1 MEASS
6 STQPPATPSHSSL
19 LPALSPSASIEQ
31 TPVPLHTLPAH
42 LHTQPPPPQPR
53 LGSMH
58 PPSQGNGT
66 QHQPQPPPPP
76 HQMQGHLQQ
85 QHQNVF
91 GTVMGTAP
99 GHGPSSNTA
108 TGGPAQAKVY
118 ASVYSG
124 IPVFEAMIRGISVMR
139 RTSDSWVNATQILKV
154 AGIHKSA
161 RTKILEKEILPGIHE
176 KVQGGYGKYQGT
188 WIPFERGIELAAQYG
203 VTGYLAPI
211 FDFVPSPTA
220 IAALPVIRTG
230 TPDRAGQKTPAASG
244 MAGYNP
250 GLMSVGRPTPSGN
263 GRVISPY
270 PGHGQPLPPPPPP
283 QFTNN
288 HNGDS
293 QMMGIPPH
301 PSAMAY
307 PGQHQQQQQQQ
318 QMMYYSPQPQQQQM
332 MYPGPQADNK
342 SGIAMAMTP
351 SLSGDGGALAPAAN
365 INGMGLPPS
374 GQDVYIDQ
382 YGQPHPTFQASAYTN
397 DTEMG
402 PPPAKRTKSDEQRYV
417 NGSGQGEDLQVQGQ
431 QDQQLGEDSDDESA
445 DDFRDAPPLPISMRL
460 ANKPLRP
467 RPNANTGRIRS
478 KLLSLFSTE
487 GHVDVR
493 ALFGLAIDQPIDFD
507 IDMVID
513 NQGHTALH
521 WACALAKLSVIAQ
534 LIDLGADVHRGNYA
548 GETPLIRSVLT
559 TNHSEAGTFPQLLEY
574 LAPSIRTLDH
584 AYRTV
589 VHHIALI
596 AGVKGRAGS
605 ARSYMA
611 NVLEWVA
618 REQQSAST
626 NASTNGEPL
635 DGASSNGGTNANGI
649 NLKILVD
656 VQDVHGDTPLNVAAR
671 VGNRGLVNLLLDAGA
686 DKGKANKL
694 GLKPVD
700 FGLDIEALKVS
711 PAETV
716 ISSLK
721 SEVPKPER
729 KSRDVQKNIGAIF
742 ETITDTFSNEMLAKQ
757 TKLNATEASVRHA
770 TRALADK
777 RQQLHRA
784 QERLGEMELLEQR
797 AENVRRVLA
806 KSPSQPVG
814 EEWTGRIQLSTEL
827 QMGKLPPAAFRSV
840 PQPSSSSLSGV
851 KVEEIGSGGEDI
863 PLPGRGSD
871 GSLLALR
878 RMMIWEDRVAALLED
893 KVRVMEGE
901 GADKAIRYR
910 RLVSLCTKVPV
921 DKVDGMLDGLVT
933 AIESDGQSIDLSR
946 ISNFMTRMKESRA

>member
-6 STQPPATPSHSSL
+6 STQPPATPSHPSL

-31 TPVPLHTLPAH
+31 TPAPLHTLPPH

-53 LGSMH
+53 LGNMH

-66 QHQPQPPPPP
+66 HQPPPHPS

-99 GHGPSSNTA
+99 GHGPAPTNQ
-108 TGGPAQAKVY
+108 TGGPALAKVY

-188 WIPFERGIELAAQYG
+188 WIPFERGTELAAQYG

-220 IAALPVIRTG
+220 VAALPVIRTG

-244 MAGYNP
+244 MTGYNP
-250 GLMSVGRPTPSGN
+250 GLMSAGRPTPSGS

-270 PGHGQPLPPPPPP
+270 PGHGQQLAPPPPPP
-283 QFTNN
+283 QFTTN
-288 HNGDS
+288 HNGDA

-307 PGQHQQQQQQQ
+307 PGQHQQQQQ
-318 QMMYYSPQPQQQQM
+318 MMYYSPQPHQQQQM
-332 MYPGPQADNK
+332 MYPGQQPDNK
-342 SGIAMAMTP
+342 RGIAMAMTP

-365 INGMGLPPS
+365 INGIGLPPS

-397 DTEMG
+397 DTDMG
-402 PPPAKRTKSDEQRYV
+402 PPPAKRQRSDEQRYV
-417 NGSGQGEDLQVQGQ
+417 NGNGQDEEQ
-431 QDQQLGEDSDDESA
+431 QEQAQQQEEDSDDESA
-445 DDFRDAPPLPISMRL
+445 DDLRDAPPLPTAMRL

-467 RPNANTGRIRS
+467 RPNANTSRIRS
-478 KLLSLFSTE
+478 KLLSLFSAE
-487 GHVDVR
+487 NHVDVR
-493 ALFGLAIDQPIDFD
+493 ALFGLTADQPIDFD
-507 IDMVID
+507 VDMVID

-534 LIDLGADVHRGNYA
+534 LIDLGADIHRGNYA

-574 LAPSIRTLDH
+574 LSPSIRTLDH

-618 REQQSAST
+618 REQQAAST
-626 NASTNGEPL
+626 TASTTGEPL
-635 DGASSNGGTNANGI
+635 DGASSNGGTNASAVS
-649 NLKILVD
+649 LKTLVD
-656 VQDVHGDTPLNVAAR
+656 VQDVHGDTALNVAAR

-797 AENVRRVLA
+797 AENVRRVLG
-806 KSPSQPVG
+806 KLSSQQEVG
-814 EEWTGRIQLSTEL
+814 DEWTGRSQLSTET
-827 QMGKLPPAAFRSV
+827 QFGKLPPTAFRSV
-840 PQPSSSSLSGV
+840 PQASSSTSDI
-851 KVEEIGSGGEDI
+851 KVEDQSGLGVGGEEI
-863 PLPGRGSD
+863 PLPERGSE
-871 GSLLALR
+871 GSLLILR
-878 RMMIWEDRVAALLED
+878 RMAIWEDRIAEILED
-893 KVRVMEGE
+893 RVRVMEGE
-901 GADKAIRYR
+901 GADKAVRYR

-946 ISNFMTRMKESRA
+946 ISNFMSRMKEARA